1 MDPPA
6 ASDPEGNGRRE
17 QSGLLDDAERA
28 EYERLRRTLGRRHR
42 RLRLCAA
49 SLVLTLA
56 VLLAPVSV
64 IATWVNSEVTDVDR
78 YVQTVSPLA
87 RDPAVQKLVV
97 DRVTDEVAENI
108 DARKITDAVA
118 DTLADHEAPRFLVD
132 AARSLDEQLKGG
144 LTTAVRFVVEKVVKS
159 EAFADAW
166 DSIHRGAHTVATNAL
181 TGDGSGALAVKG
193 DTVTLNVGIVAEELQ
208 KQLIGVTLV
217 KAQDIPGADKSIVLV
232 RNENLSEARQGA
244 RWLAAVAPWL
254 PLTVVVLGGLGI
266 WAAPSHR
273 VALMAA
279 GIGTG
284 IMMCGLLVGLAIMR
298 QVCLDAV
305 TQTTQSQ
312 DAAAAAYDTLV
323 RFLRQTTLT
332 VLVTALIAV
341 IAGYLYGP
349 GRGATAVRNGA
360 ARSTEAAGHALTR
373 TRLRTGAVG
382 RWLRRNQPR
391 TTGAVIGAGGL
402 TLTLWNYPTP
412 ASVALLLLLVVVV
425 LVILRVLAA
434 ADEPARR

>member
-17 QSGLLDDAERA
+17 QSGPLDDAERT

-118 DTLADHEAPRFLVD
+118 DTLADHDAPRFLVD

-181 TGDGSGALAVKG
+181 TGDGSGALAVQG

-217 KAQDIPGADKSIVLV
+217 KAEDIPGADKSIVLV

-284 IMMCGLLVGLAIMR
+284 VMMCGLLVGLAIMR

-332 VLVTALIAV
+332 VLVTALITV

-373 TRLRTGAVG
+373 TGLRTGAVG

-402 TLTLWNYPTP
+402 TLILWNYPTP

>member
-1 MDPPA
+1 M
-6 ASDPEGNGRRE
+6 
-17 QSGLLDDAERA
+17 L
-28 EYERLRRTLGRRHR
+28 
-42 RLRLCAA
+42 
-49 SLVLTLA
+49 LTLA
-56 VLLAPVSV
+56 VLLAPLSV
-64 IATWVNSEVTDVDR
+64 VATWVNSEVTDVDR

-97 DRVTDEVAENI
+97 DRVTDEVVENI

-118 DTLADHEAPRFLVD
+118 DTLADHDAPGWLVD

-144 LTTAVRFVVEKVVKS
+144 LTTAVRFVAEKVVKS

-181 TGDGSGALAVKG
+181 TGEGGALEVKG
-193 DTVTLNVGIVAEELQ
+193 DTVTLNVGSVVDELQ
-208 KQLIGVTLV
+208 KQLVGVTLV
-217 KAQDIPGADKSIVLV
+217 KAEDIPGADKSIVLV

-254 PLTVVVLGGLGI
+254 PLTLVVLGGLGI

-284 IMMCGLLVGLAIMR
+284 VMMCGLLVGLAIMR
-298 QVCLDAV
+298 QICLDAV

-332 VLVTALIAV
+332 VLLTALITV

-349 GRGATAVRNGA
+349 GRGAAVVRNGA
-360 ARSTEAAGHALTR
+360 ARSTEIAGHALTR
-373 TRLRTGAVG
+373 TGLTTGAVG
-382 RWLRRNQPR
+382 QWLRRNQPR

-402 TLTLWNYPTP
+402 ALILWTYPTP

-425 LVILRVLAA
+425 LVILGVLAA
-434 ADEPARR
+434 AEKPARR

>member
-1 MDPPA
+1 M
-6 ASDPEGNGRRE
+6 
-17 QSGLLDDAERA
+17 L
-28 EYERLRRTLGRRHR
+28 
-42 RLRLCAA
+42 
-49 SLVLTLA
+49 LTLA
-56 VLLAPVSV
+56 VLLAPLSV
-64 IATWVNSEVTDVDR
+64 VATWVNSEVTDVDR

-118 DTLADHEAPRFLVD
+118 DTLADHDAPGWLVD

-181 TGDGSGALAVKG
+181 TGEGGALEVKG
-193 DTVTLNVGIVAEELQ
+193 DTVTLNVGSVVDELQ
-208 KQLIGVTLV
+208 KQLVGVTLV
-217 KAQDIPGADKSIVLV
+217 KAEDIPGADKSIVLV

-254 PLTVVVLGGLGI
+254 PLTVVALGGLGI

-284 IMMCGLLVGLAIMR
+284 VMMCGLLVGVAIMR
-298 QVCLDAV
+298 QICLDAV

-323 RFLRQTTLT
+323 RFLRQTTVT
-332 VLVTALIAV
+332 VLLTALITV

-360 ARSTEAAGHALTR
+360 ARSTEIAGHALTR
-373 TRLRTGAVG
+373 TGLTTGAVG
-382 RWLRRNQPR
+382 QWLRRNQPR
-391 TTGAVIGAGGL
+391 TTGAAIGAGGL
-402 TLTLWNYPTP
+402 ALILWNYPTP

-425 LVILRVLAA
+425 LVILGVLAA
-434 ADEPARR
+434 ADKPARR